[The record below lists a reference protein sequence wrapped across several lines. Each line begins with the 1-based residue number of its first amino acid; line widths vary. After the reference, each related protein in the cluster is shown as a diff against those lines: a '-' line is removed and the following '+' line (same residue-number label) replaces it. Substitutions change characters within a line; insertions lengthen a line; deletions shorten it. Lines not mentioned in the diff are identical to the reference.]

1 MPLWGLGQSFPGNL
15 FCGGGMLM
23 KFLLN
28 KKLTT
33 RIGLITIAITLS
45 GMLFLWIIVSAN
57 ATSMVKNNIT
67 NQMTDAVES
76 RAAIIDEYVSAA
88 EEYMS
93 AFALG
98 SEVQELLMNPDDP
111 VLLER
116 AKKYTEDFAAVKGV
130 L

>member
-1 MPLWGLGQSFPGNL
+1 
-15 FCGGGMLM
+15 M

-33 RIGLITIAITLS
+33 HIGLITSTITLS

-67 NQMTDAVES
+67 NQMTDAAES

-130 L
+130 LKGCDSS